1 MNQPDKLANLLQNI
15 PAGRLGRPH
24 DVAGVVAFLA
34 SPTPST
40 SPGLHW
46 WSMAA
51 CYGTTASND
60 RYPAVPAVQPRH
72 QRHLAGRHAPPAER
86 YQELFVAVQMQRV
99 FPDSKTFVDCAPR
112 RHPEA
117 ILEDYRAR
125 CGEPGF
131 DLEAF
136 VHEHFSLYE
145 MPVKAFVA
153 NPDDSLAEHI
163 DRLWPILTRHPQD
176 HPEHSSLLPL
186 PHVYVVPGGRFTEL
200 YYWDSYFTM
209 LGLDESGHCDLLRA
223 MADNFAYLID
233 TYGHVPNGNRTYYLG
248 RSQPPVF
255 ALMTE
260 LFEETG
266 VHRASDYLPQL
277 HKEYAFWMEGA
288 EVLRPGEAH
297 RRCVSGRWNGAQPLL
312 GRARNAARGVLRED
326 VETARSSCR
335 PRHEVYR
342 DLRAGAESGWD
353 FSSRWLDDAHRLATI
368 RTTSILPVDLNALLY
383 KLERQIAEL
392 SAVKN
397 QHACAEAFAR
407 RAEARLAAI
416 DQYLWNSRAGAY
428 FDYDWQRGRQRDNL
442 TAATLA
448 RCSCAWP
455 VPSRPRR
462 WRRRCGA
469 PAGARRP
476 GHHRNRWQRRA
487 VGSAQ
492 WLGTAAVD
500 WHSWAAALRPR
511 CAGAGHR
518 GALADHRQ
526 PPVRAREQAGGST
539 CCDPV
544 PNTPA
549 AASIRCKDGFGWTN
563 GVTRKLMQEDPN
575 HEANRCRAGQCPQID
590 RSGRERLFRQRRA
603 PALAAVRQ
611 QNDPLRRSGYRA
623 LAGPSS
629 WPSTSHPSSMPAT
642 GSMFIT
648 GALRAMFSRGM
659 QMNSVEKAA
668 P

>member
-1 MNQPDKLANLLQNI
+1 MTDIPPCQPFS
-15 PAGRLGRPH
+15 H
-24 DVAGVVAFLA
+24 D
-34 SPTPST
+34 T
-40 SPGLHW
+40 SSISRADTL
-46 WSMAA
+46 
-51 CYGTTASND
+51 T
-60 RYPAVPAVQPRH
+60 
-72 QRHLAGRHAPPAER
+72 PAER

-186 PHVYVVPGGRFTEL
+186 PHDYVVPGGRFTEL

-288 EVLRPGEAH
+288 DVLRPGEAH
-297 RRCVSGRWNGAQPLL
+297 RRCVCLADGMVLNRYWDE
-312 GRARNAARGVLRED
+312 RATPREESYRED

-448 RCSCAWP
+448 PLFVRMA
-455 VPSRPRR
+455 
-462 WRRRCGA
+462 
-469 PAGARRP
+469 
-476 GHHRNRWQRRA
+476 
-487 VGSAQ
+487 SAEQ
-492 WLGTAAVD
+492 AAAVAATVQERLLAPGGLATTEIGGSGEQWD
-500 WHSWAAALRPR
+500 RPNGWAPLQWIGIRGLQHYGHDALALDIEERWLTIVSHLFERENKLVEKYVLRP
-511 CAGAGHR
+511 CTEH
-518 GALADHRQ
+518 
-526 PPVRAREQAGGST
+526 AGGGEY
-539 CCDPV
+539 PLQ
-544 PNTPA
+544 
-549 AASIRCKDGFGWTN
+549 DGFGWTN

-575 HEANRCRAGQCPQID
+575 HEANRCRAGHC
-590 RSGRERLFRQRRA
+590 RS
-603 PALAAVRQ
+603 V
-611 QNDPLRRSGYRA
+611 
-623 LAGPSS
+623 PS
-629 WPSTSHPSSMPAT
+629 
-642 GSMFIT
+642 
-648 GALRAMFSRGM
+648 
-659 QMNSVEKAA
+659 
-668 P
+668 